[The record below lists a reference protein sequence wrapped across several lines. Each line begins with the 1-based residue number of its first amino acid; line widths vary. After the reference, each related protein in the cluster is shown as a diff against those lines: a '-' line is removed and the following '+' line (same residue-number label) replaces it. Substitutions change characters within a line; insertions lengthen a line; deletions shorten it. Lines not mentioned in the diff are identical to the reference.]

1 MEIRSAARRSCYG
14 SHSNYLYSASSCPQ
28 MRLRTALYYEIG
40 TRYSIQ
46 SRLVLM
52 IRLTVQ
58 VDKIVVNKIR
68 YSARLKFQDVCRSRR
83 LGLPASSPR
92 HCRSGAGPP
101 SQLLLFMDSKRWE
114 TLTVYKFQL
123 QLDIV

>member
-1 MEIRSAARRSCYG
+1 MEISSAARRSCYG

-28 MRLRTALYYEIG
+28 MRLRIASYYEIG

-58 VDKIVVNKIR
+58 VDKIVVNKIVGAKLK
-68 YSARLKFQDVCRSRR
+68 SQMFVAAGGWASLPPHHGIAVAAR
-83 LGLPASSPR
+83 
-92 HCRSGAGPP
+92 GPP
-101 SQLLLFMDSKRWE
+101 SQLLQFMDSKRWE

-123 QLDIV
+123 RLDIV

>member
-1 MEIRSAARRSCYG
+1 MLHPG
-14 SHSNYLYSASSCPQ
+14 SKAGISNYLYSASSCPQ
-28 MRLRTALYYEIG
+28 MRLRIASYYEIG

-68 YSARLKFQDVCRSRR
+68 YIVGAKLKSKMFVAAGGCSSLPPHHGIAVAAR
-83 LGLPASSPR
+83 
-92 HCRSGAGPP
+92 GPP
-101 SQLLLFMDSKRWE
+101 SQLLQFMDSKRWE
-114 TLTVYKFQL
+114 TSTVYKFQL
-123 QLDIV
+123 RLDIV

>member
-1 MEIRSAARRSCYG
+1 
-14 SHSNYLYSASSCPQ
+14 
-28 MRLRTALYYEIG
+28 MRLRTASYYEIG

-68 YSARLKFQDVCRSRR
+68 YIVGAKLKSKMFVAAGGWASLPPHHGIAVAAR
-83 LGLPASSPR
+83 
-92 HCRSGAGPP
+92 GPP
-101 SQLLLFMDSKRWE
+101 SQLLQFMDSKRWE

-123 QLDIV
+123 RLDIV